1 MLGIHESALREN
13 QKFQRLGEGKKRR
26 RLSKEAI
33 AKDYEEQ
40 QRRSPEQLERIAEYE
55 RRKETFVIPN
65 GMTAEEATR
74 EMIRKESEIYGE
86 GGSAPRIV
94 RDLSYA
100 KGRDTGDPFDNM
112 SDYQRS
118 SYLQYGKSSSL

>member
-1 MLGIHESALREN
+1 M
-13 QKFQRLGEGKKRR
+13 
-26 RLSKEAI
+26 
-33 AKDYEEQ
+33 
-40 QRRSPEQLERIAEYE
+40 
-55 RRKETFVIPN
+55 IPN

-112 SDYQRS
+112 SEYQRE
-118 SYLQYGKSSSL
+118 SYLQSLTVHTGKRGGKYYLVKSKGSGRVYRQYTK